1 MSLKQED
8 LKEMG
13 NKIKLYNTKF
23 EELFD
28 SKEQAVIQY
37 LSLERRFLEIYKQ
50 LREYMKILKEV
61 EKVYLS

>member
-50 LREYMKILKEV
+50 LREYMKIPKEV